1 MFQSPRGT
9 QDILPED
16 QAYWRYIEEKAMEVC
31 RLYGFER
38 IETPMFED
46 TGLFTRGVGQG
57 TDIVD
62 KEMYTFKD
70 KGDNDITLKPEGTAP
85 ACRAYLE
92 HGMHNLP
99 QPVKLYYFTP
109 IFRYER
115 PQAGR
120 LREHHQFGVEIIGEA
135 DPLMDAEL
143 IDMARNFFRLLG
155 LGGTKIKLNSIGDKA
170 CHPNYVAQLK
180 EYYTGHSEEL
190 CTDCKARL
198 ERNPLRLLDC
208 KQESCQKL
216 ADNAPKS
223 VDYLCPDCTAHF
235 ESVKKYLGLLKI
247 PYEIDHHLVRGLDY
261 YTRTVFE
268 VQPEIEGGQST
279 LAGGGRY
286 DDLIEELGGKHTP
299 ALGFGSGIERHVLN
313 LKRQGVVV
321 PPLVKPEVFV
331 AYMGDMARDEAL
343 RLTDVLRRNGV
354 GVIISVGKSF
364 KSQMRQA
371 NTLGVKQTLILGEDE
386 VKNRTVTV
394 KDMAGS
400 AQMCVNLAELDES
413 LVGVKDKMSLRNDLM
428 VLAHK

>member
-1 MFQSPRGT
+1 MFQAPRGT

-16 QAYWRYIEEKAMEVC
+16 QAYWRYVEDKAAEMC

-46 TGLFTRGVGQG
+46 TGLFIKGTGQT
-57 TDIVD
+57 TDIVQ
-62 KEMYTFKD
+62 KEMYSFKD
-70 KGDNDITLKPEGTAP
+70 KGDHDITLKPEGTP
-85 ACRAYLE
+85 PVCRAYLE

-115 PQAGR
+115 PQGGR
-120 LREHHQFGVEIIGEA
+120 FRQHHQFGVEVIGEA
-135 DPLMDAEL
+135 DPIMDAEV
-143 IDMARNFFRLLG
+143 IDLACKFFASLG

-170 CHPNYVAQLK
+170 CRPNYVAKLK
-180 EYYTGHSEEL
+180 EYYAGHFEEL

-216 ADNAPKS
+216 ADNASKS
-223 VDYLCPDCTAHF
+223 VDYLCPECLAHF

-247 PYEIDHHLVRGLDY
+247 PYEVDHRLVRGLDY
-261 YTRTVFE
+261 YSRTVFE

-286 DDLIEELGGKHTP
+286 DNLMEELGGKPTP
-299 ALGFGSGIERHVLN
+299 ALGFGSGIERMVLN
-313 LKRQGVVV
+313 LKRQGVQV
-321 PPLVKPEVFV
+321 PPLAKPEVFV
-331 AYMGDMARDEAL
+331 AHMGDAAREMAVQ
-343 RLTDVLRRNGV
+343 LTDVLRQNGV
-354 GVIISVGKSF
+354 GVIMAAGKSF

-371 NTLGVKQTLILGEDE
+371 NTLGAKQTLVLGDNE
-386 VKNRTVTV
+386 VQTRTVSV
-394 KDMAGS
+394 RDMVS
-400 AQMCVNLAELDES
+400 SQQTCVPLAELGEA
-413 LVGVKDKMSLRNDLM
+413 LTGVKDKTTLKTALTG
-428 VLAHK
+428 LK